1 MLGVKISEGRN
12 FDWER
17 PNDRL
22 GVCILN
28 REAVDL
34 FGMENPVG
42 EFLKHQYYL
51 TTIPKNDIEI
61 IGVIDDYHYVSPK
74 DSVGPALFCYG
85 NWYGTACIKIN
96 PDNLPTVLKQIETV
110 WNKFAQGFPFKYQY
124 LDEFYGKQFQ
134 SESTLSRILVWFAF
148 VAILIACLGL
158 LGLTSFLANE
168 KTREIGIR
176 KVFGSTSTMI
186 VRLLST
192 GFLRWVLVA
201 IIIGSPVAV
210 IIMNKWL
217 MNFAYHTTISWWL
230 IVLAAIIL
238 LSVSLFTMLF
248 HIIRV
253 SGQNPIYAL
262 KYE

>member
-1 MLGVKISEGRN
+1 
-12 FDWER
+12 
-17 PNDRL
+17 L

-28 REAVDL
+28 REAVEK

-42 EFLKHQYYL
+42 NFLKHQYYL
-51 TTIPKNDIEI
+51 TTIPKEDIEI

-74 DSVGPALFCYG
+74 DTVGPALFCFG
-85 NWYGTACIKIN
+85 NWYNTACLKIN
-96 PDNLPTVLKQIETV
+96 PDNLPMVMKQIETV
-110 WNKFAQGFPFKYQY
+110 WNKFAQGFPFEYQY

-134 SESTLSRILVWFAF
+134 IESTLSRILVYFAF
-148 VAILIACLGL
+148 LAILIACLGL
-158 LGLTSFLANE
+158 LGLTSFLAQE

-176 KVFGSTSTMI
+176 KVFGATSTLI

-192 GFLRWVLVA
+192 NFLKWVVVA

-210 IIMNKWL
+210 ITMNKWL
-217 MNFAYHTTISWWL
+217 MNFAYHTTVSWWL
-230 IVLAAIIL
+230 IVLAAIML
-238 LSVSLFTMLF
+238 LSVSLFTILF

-253 SGQNPIYAL
+253 SRKNPVYAL